1 LGYHGR
7 RAVFELLPSSPE
19 VRAALE
25 EGRSA
30 PEIEQAA
37 LASGMVSLRQRC
49 LALVR
54 EGVTSFDEFA
64 RLRL

>member
-1 LGYHGR
+1 
-7 RAVFELLPSSPE
+7 VFELLPATPE
-19 VRAALE
+19 VRSALE
-25 EGRSA
+25 QGRPA
-30 PEIEQAA
+30 AEIETAA
-37 LASGMVSLRQRC
+37 LATGMVSMRERC